1 MGRITQ
7 NSNNDKM
14 TCGLCFHEKEAIFGT
29 LHLNRGNCCVDCYD
43 NIVVPTKI
51 IMERNAMWSEISG
64 EYAPN
69 NFGNYMDFMR
79 NGVIA

>member
-1 MGRITQ
+1 
-7 NSNNDKM
+7 
-14 TCGLCFHEKEAIFGT
+14 
-29 LHLNRGNCCVDCYD
+29 VDCYD

-69 NFGNYMDFMR
+69 NFGNYLDFMR